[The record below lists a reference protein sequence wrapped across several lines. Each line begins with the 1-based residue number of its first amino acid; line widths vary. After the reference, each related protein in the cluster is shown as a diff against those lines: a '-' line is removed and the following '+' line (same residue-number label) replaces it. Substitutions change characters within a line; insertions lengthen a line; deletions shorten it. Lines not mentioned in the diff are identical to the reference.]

1 MGIQISRLVAA
12 PDLGLRVVVDA
23 PDAREI
29 EWAHVS
35 ELAAP
40 GQWLT
45 GGELLLTTGL
55 QLTDDADQARE
66 YCRSLQEA
74 GVAALGISVGESLSH
89 RTIPDALVAAARR
102 TALPLL
108 EVPLATP
115 LERIVRTVAHMLEL
129 ERTERLRRAFRAQG
143 ALTASAISPGGLD
156 GVLTSLASATR
167 TWGVVCDRWGAV
179 LAATVDDA
187 ESRVAG
193 LRPHLDTVGGLP
205 PTVSLLGDD
214 DSSRLTVQPLGVDG
228 NARGL
233 LVAGKDT
240 PFDSFDRILVAS
252 AVSLLS
258 LELEHRHRAEQASW
272 RDGAQLLGWL
282 ARGAV
287 TEAEAAA
294 RLRRYD
300 LDLVDATAF
309 VVEPC
314 GQDPRALRQ
323 LLAQELVPRVRSLLL
338 DEHRGLVRGL
348 VLEPLG
354 DLRDRLAALTPGMHV
369 GIGQVVPIHVAALS
383 LQQASR
389 ALAVASTRGEH
400 VVVLAELSS
409 FRAVVE
415 LGDRSA
421 LRAMADSILT
431 PLDVYDAGLDEP
443 VLVPTLREYLGE
455 SGTAEATAEALGV
468 HRHTV
473 RQRLQRI
480 NEISGL
486 DPHNANDRFELLLAV
501 RIRDLVDA

>member
-1 MGIQISRLVAA
+1 MGIRIGRLVAA
-12 PDLGLRVVVDA
+12 PDLGLRVVVDVEE
-23 PDAREI
+23 PRDI

-35 ELAAP
+35 ELAEPA
-40 GQWLT
+40 QWLL

-55 QLTDDADQARE
+55 QLTDDPGWALS
-66 YCRSLQEA
+66 YCRSLYEA
-74 GVAALGISVGESLSH
+74 GVAALGISVGAGLSH
-89 RTIPDALVAAARR
+89 DEIPASLVDGARE
-102 TALPLL
+102 AGLPLI

-115 LERIVRTVAHMLEL
+115 LEAIVRAVASMLEL

-156 GVLTSLASATR
+156 GILGSLTSATG

-179 LAATVDDA
+179 LASTVPDA
-187 ESRVAG
+187 DARVAD
-193 LRPHLDTVGGLP
+193 LRPHLSGVGGVP
-205 PTVSLLGDD
+205 PSVSSVLDD
-214 DSSRLTVQPLGVDG
+214 DSSLVTVQALGVPG
-228 NARGL
+228 NTRGL

-240 PFDSFDRILVAS
+240 AFDSFDRILVAS

-258 LELEHRHRAEQASW
+258 LELEHLHRAEQASW
-272 RDGAQLLGWL
+272 RHGAQLLGWL
-282 ARGAV
+282 ARGPV
-287 TEAEAAA
+287 KEAEARA

-309 VVEPC
+309 VVDPA
-314 GQDPRALRQ
+314 GQDARALQQ

-338 DEHRGLVRGL
+338 DEHRGIVRGL
-348 VLEPLG
+348 VLEPAA
-354 DLRDRLAALTPGMHV
+354 DLSERLAALTPGMHV
-369 GIGQVVPIHVAALS
+369 GVGQAVPIHVAALS

-415 LGDRSA
+415 LGDKSA

-431 PLDVYDAGLDEP
+431 PLDVYDAGLEEP
-443 VLVPTLREYLGE
+443 VLVPTLREYLGG

-473 RQRLQRI
+473 RQRLQRVG
-480 NEISGL
+480 EVSGL
-486 DPHNANDRFELLLAV
+486 DLQNANDRFELLLAV
-501 RIRDLVDA
+501 RIRDMVDV